1 MNNPEPSGQSPGSGT
16 SRQSVPG
23 PAAAQ
28 LISDI
33 ISLKRENQAV
43 VLTHNYQPP
52 VLFEIAD
59 FIGDSLELAR
69 RAAEVSAPLIV
80 FCGVKFM
87 AETAKILSPEARV
100 ILPEPKAGCQMADMI
115 TGAAL
120 RMKREELAPVTVV
133 AYVNTP
139 ADVKAESDIC
149 CTSANAVKVA
159 GSLPADER
167 ILFVPDKHLARYVAR
182 ETGRDIVPWEGHC
195 YVHAFFTAA
204 DVARARR
211 QHPDA
216 VIVSHPECPLEV
228 LDASDH
234 VASTGGMVRLA
245 AVHQRM
251 VLGTEHSMCSRVL
264 RDYPDNRCWPLRR
277 TAVCKNMKMTSL
289 AKVKAALR
297 GRVPEVTLPLEV
309 AERARAAIERMMVL
323 S

>member
-1 MNNPEPSGQSPGSGT
+1 MNGSRRIGPGT
-16 SRQSVPG
+16 
-23 PAAAQ
+23 AAAR
-28 LISDI
+28 LIADI
-33 ISLKRENQAV
+33 NHLKRETQAV
-43 VLTHNYQPP
+43 ILTHNYQPP

-69 RAAEVSAPLIV
+69 RASEASAPLIV
-80 FCGVKFM
+80 FCGVRFM

-120 RMKREELAPVTVV
+120 RAKREELDPITVV

-149 CTSANAVKVA
+149 CTSANAVKVVN
-159 GSLPADER
+159 SVPADER
-167 ILFVPDKHLARYVAR
+167 ILFVPDRNLALYVAR

-204 DVARARR
+204 DVARARKK
-211 QHPDA
+211 HPGA

-228 LDASDH
+228 LDASDY
-234 VASTGGMVRLA
+234 VASTGGMVKLA
-245 AVHQRM
+245 AEHPRM
-251 VLGTEHSMCSRVL
+251 VLGTEYSMCSRIL

-277 TAVCKNMKMTSL
+277 TAVCRNMKMTSL
-289 AKVKAALR
+289 AKVRAALL
-297 GRVPEVTLPLEV
+297 GQVPEVTLPTEV
-309 AERARAAIERMMVL
+309 AERARAAIERMMNL